1 MKISTKWLAQYVN
14 LPETPV
20 ELAQRESVTG
30 IEVDEIIQ
38 PAAGLK
44 KLVVGQITKLTAH
57 PNSDHLNICQVDV
70 GTDEPLHIICGAPN
84 VAAGQKV
91 IVALPGARIANNQ
104 KIKRSKMRGEESQGM
119 ICSLQEI
126 GFDETVVPEEFK
138 NGIYVFPDEVTVS
151 LGDDV
156 YGYLGM
162 DDTILDFD
170 ITPNRAD
177 TLGMRGTA
185 WEVAAMYDEQPHFQH
200 PQLSEAFQPA
210 QDVLKVN
217 VADSQ
222 LIPIY
227 RTRVVK
233 NVQVKPSPLWLQI
246 HLWNN
251 GIRPINNIVDITN
264 YIMLDYGQPLHAF
277 DYDKLAGSQINV
289 RLAKP
294 QEAFQGLNGQDYEL
308 TDQDIVIADEQQAV
322 ALGGIMGGNFTKIS
336 DTTHTVVLEAAYFD
350 PVHVRKT
357 AQRHNL
363 RTEASIRHEKGL
375 DLSAT
380 PEALDMAAQLLTQ
393 LGEGTVLKDQIIG
406 AQCPLELPKINITTA
421 RINHVLGTQITQA
434 EVIAIFKR
442 LGFKVTSQGEQL
454 VVEVPLRRWD
464 ISLDADL
471 IEEVV
476 RIYGF
481 DKLPST
487 LPVEAQTPGHWEPQ
501 QQFYKAAQATMRALG
516 YDEAISYA
524 LLNQTQAQ
532 AFTDA
537 ETTAVQL
544 AWPMTQDHEFLRQNL
559 VSGLLNDLVYNIARK
574 QTDLALFEQG
584 RVFQKVHAQDARPQE
599 IEMIAGVKTGQV
611 AQSNWQ
617 QASRMVDFYDLKGDV
632 EALLSSF
639 NKQADISFVATDQL
653 AQLHPGQSAWI
664 QVDQQIV
671 GFLGKLHPH
680 YAHQLN
686 LPATFVFQLN
696 LEKIWQLPKR
706 SQIDHPAPKYP
717 AVTRDIAIEVAK
729 HVTNAAVEQVIQTNA
744 GPYLTQ
750 IQLFDVYAGENIA
763 AGEKSLAYRL
773 TFQDPQATL
782 TDTVVNQ
789 HLAAIQTALTAQLA
803 AKIR

>member
-1 MKISTKWLAQYVN
+1 
-14 LPETPV
+14 
-20 ELAQRESVTG
+20 
-30 IEVDEIIQ
+30 
-38 PAAGLK
+38 
-44 KLVVGQITKLTAH
+44 
-57 PNSDHLNICQVDV
+57 
-70 GTDEPLHIICGAPN
+70 
-84 VAAGQKV
+84 
-91 IVALPGARIANNQ
+91 
-104 KIKRSKMRGEESQGM
+104 
-119 ICSLQEI
+119 
-126 GFDETVVPEEFK
+126 
-138 NGIYVFPDEVTVS
+138 
-151 LGDDV
+151 
-156 YGYLGM
+156 
-162 DDTILDFD
+162 
-170 ITPNRAD
+170 
-177 TLGMRGTA
+177 
-185 WEVAAMYDEQPHFQH
+185 
-200 PQLSEAFQPA
+200 
-210 QDVLKVN
+210 
-217 VADSQ
+217 
-222 LIPIY
+222 
-227 RTRVVK
+227 
-233 NVQVKPSPLWLQI
+233 
-246 HLWNN
+246 
-251 GIRPINNIVDITN
+251 
-264 YIMLDYGQPLHAF
+264 
-277 DYDKLAGSQINV
+277 
-289 RLAKP
+289 
-294 QEAFQGLNGQDYEL
+294 
-308 TDQDIVIADEQQAV
+308 
-322 ALGGIMGGNFTKIS
+322 
-336 DTTHTVVLEAAYFD
+336 
-350 PVHVRKT
+350 
-357 AQRHNL
+357 
-363 RTEASIRHEKGL
+363 
-375 DLSAT
+375 
-380 PEALDMAAQLLTQ
+380 
-393 LGEGTVLKDQIIG
+393 
-406 AQCPLELPKINITTA
+406 
-421 RINHVLGTQITQA
+421 LGTQITQA

>member
-70 GTDEPLHIICGAPN
+70 GTDEPLQIICGAPN

-200 PQLSEAFQPA
+200 PQLSEAAQPA

-217 VADSQ
+217 VADPQ

-322 ALGGIMGGNFTKIS
+322 ALGGIMGGNFT
-336 DTTHTVVLEAAYFD
+336 
-350 PVHVRKT
+350 
-357 AQRHNL
+357 
-363 RTEASIRHEKGL
+363 
-375 DLSAT
+375 
-380 PEALDMAAQLLTQ
+380 
-393 LGEGTVLKDQIIG
+393 
-406 AQCPLELPKINITTA
+406 
-421 RINHVLGTQITQA
+421 
-434 EVIAIFKR
+434 
-442 LGFKVTSQGEQL
+442 
-454 VVEVPLRRWD
+454 
-464 ISLDADL
+464 
-471 IEEVV
+471 
-476 RIYGF
+476 
-481 DKLPST
+481 
-487 LPVEAQTPGHWEPQ
+487 
-501 QQFYKAAQATMRALG
+501 
-516 YDEAISYA
+516 
-524 LLNQTQAQ
+524 
-532 AFTDA
+532 
-537 ETTAVQL
+537 
-544 AWPMTQDHEFLRQNL
+544 
-559 VSGLLNDLVYNIARK
+559 
-574 QTDLALFEQG
+574 
-584 RVFQKVHAQDARPQE
+584 
-599 IEMIAGVKTGQV
+599 
-611 AQSNWQ
+611 
-617 QASRMVDFYDLKGDV
+617 
-632 EALLSSF
+632 
-639 NKQADISFVATDQL
+639 
-653 AQLHPGQSAWI
+653 
-664 QVDQQIV
+664 
-671 GFLGKLHPH
+671 
-680 YAHQLN
+680 
-686 LPATFVFQLN
+686 
-696 LEKIWQLPKR
+696 
-706 SQIDHPAPKYP
+706 
-717 AVTRDIAIEVAK
+717 
-729 HVTNAAVEQVIQTNA
+729 
-744 GPYLTQ
+744 
-750 IQLFDVYAGENIA
+750 
-763 AGEKSLAYRL
+763 
-773 TFQDPQATL
+773 
-782 TDTVVNQ
+782 
-789 HLAAIQTALTAQLA
+789 
-803 AKIR
+803 